1 MHARSALFDVYG
13 DHLRNRGSQAPVAG
27 LVRLLDPVGI
37 AAPAVRTAISRM
49 VSEGWLEPVRLSS
62 GRGYRATSRTIRW
75 LDDVAA
81 RVYRSV
87 ERVWDGHWH
96 LALIDQP
103 TARPDR
109 NRLRADLSFIGYAEL
124 TPHTWVSPFPRAEL
138 EEVLDR
144 AGATARLVRADL
156 IDPSPIDAWDLP
168 GLAAAYD
175 RFVTDADALLNG
187 VQRLDGVRE
196 DAAADADQ
204 AAFAARFRLVHEWRK
219 FLFIDPG
226 LPEGLL
232 PADWPG
238 RAAEELFTGE
248 ARRLKP
254 AADRFVARCL
264 D

>member
-1 MHARSALFDVYG
+1 MHARSALFDLYG
-13 DHLRNRGSQAPVAG
+13 DHLRGRGSEAPVAG

-49 VSEGWLEPVRLSS
+49 VSEDWLKPVRLQS

-75 LDDVAA
+75 LDDVSA

-103 TARPDR
+103 PARPDR
-109 NRLRADLSFIGYAEL
+109 SRLRADLSFIGYAEL

-138 EEVLDR
+138 DEVLDR
-144 AGATARLVRADL
+144 VGATARLVRADL
-156 IDPSPIDAWDLP
+156 VDPSPIEAWDLP
-168 GLAAAYD
+168 GLAAAYA
-175 RFVTDADALLNG
+175 RFVAEADALL
-187 VQRLDGVRE
+187 DGVP
-196 DAAADADQ
+196 ATGGTDADE

-219 FLFIDPG
+219 FLFTDPG
-226 LPEGLL
+226 LPDELL
-232 PADWPG
+232 PHDWPG

-254 AADRFVARCL
+254 AADRFVASCL
-264 D
+264 DE